1 MKKIFRKV
9 TNGIILIIIGLLH
22 TQFALSSEGFGKQF
36 SEFSKSKFFYL
47 FHDLANSRHLAGKEL
62 FESFAAFWFFYFGII
77 IIPFGLLLH
86 SFERK
91 NKYLP
96 NSFTVSYLIV
106 VMIGSYMIPESGITI
121 IMLPHAIYMLLS
133 NFYKTRKTKEQV

>member
-22 TQFALSSEGFGKQF
+22 TQFALSPGGFGKQF

-47 FHDLANSRHLAGKEL
+47 FHDLENSRHLAGKEL

-86 SFERK
+86 SFEKKK
-91 NKYLP
+91 NICL
-96 NSFTVSYLIV
+96 TVSRFH
-106 VMIGSYMIPESGITI
+106 T
-121 IMLPHAIYMLLS
+121 
-133 NFYKTRKTKEQV
+133 